1 VPRPQGKQ
9 GLAMVLAL
17 LMVQPYP
24 LQAAAEAPS
33 ASAAVLGSLSSY
45 GPVQVGEIAAPA
57 ETTLFDGDLVST
69 LAGRAVVQYQTGAR
83 VVVDPNSAAQFSA
96 GQVQLQRGQMDFL
109 SSAENAP
116 VFLASTLR
124 LEPVQ
129 PGSSASVSLNEGKA
143 SVAVI
148 KGAIRV
154 VDPTGARLRSLEV
167 GQSALFAIASA
178 PAAPASPS
186 ASPAQFAPGT
196 TLWVLLAAGAA
207 AGAATAVLL
216 LKGSEANPPPLSV
229 SRP

>member
-1 VPRPQGKQ
+1 MPRPQVKQ

-154 VDPTGARLRSLEV
+154 VDPTGARLRSLEA
-167 GQSALFAIASA
+167 GQSALFAMASA
-178 PAAPASPS
+178 AAPALPS

-216 LKGSEANPPPLSV
+216 LKGSEADLPPLSV